1 MLAGDIAQLARAA
14 ALQAVGRGFKSH
26 YLHESGDS
34 PRVDRS
40 EVVFDTLGKG
50 SRKVSKED
58 RVSVWHVFS
67 PGMAGGMTSKLQ
79 ECVRV
84 RHPER
89 VRGACDNTARKS
101 ED

>member
-1 MLAGDIAQLARAA
+1 MILAGDIAQLARAA
-14 ALQAVGRGFKSH
+14 ALQAVGRGFESH

-58 RVSVWHVFS
+58 RVSVWHVFL
-67 PGMAGGMTSKLQ
+67 PGMAGRHDKQIAG
-79 ECVRV
+79 VRA
-84 RHPER
+84 RLHPER
-89 VRGACDNTARKS
+89 VGRVREYSA
-101 ED
+101 